1 MSKPN
6 AVVARVSPFS
16 YRRMYLAENYF
27 EIFDLPLAFDVD
39 LSLLAQ
45 RYRGVQRVLH
55 PDKYVNSGERER
67 RLSVQA
73 ATRVND
79 AYNVLKSPLLRAKY
93 MLGLRGVDIDKT
105 EAKPLEL
112 AFLMEQMDL
121 RESVAAAKDLAALS
135 AMEREVAR
143 NWKDVVD
150 RLGSLLAEPVRLDSS
165 VAVDLVRKLQFFEKL
180 RDEAH
185 SRAAA
190 LELEDEHP

>member
-6 AVVARVSPFS
+6 AVAARVSPFS
-16 YRRMYLAENYF
+16 YRRMCLAENYF

-39 LSLLAQ
+39 LSLLAE

-79 AYNVLKSPLLRAKY
+79 AYNMLKSPLLRAKY

-121 RESVAAAKDLAALS
+121 RESLAAAKDLAALS
-135 AMEREVAR
+135 ALEREIAC
-143 NWKDVVD
+143 NWKDAVD
-150 RLGSLLAEPVRLDSS
+150 RLGTLLAEPARLDSS